1 MTALPPIL
9 LHAPTL
15 DALARARNSFMN
27 IQESTPE
34 RRIRIIANAHAVAAA
49 LDMPHEQADACTFL
63 CPNTLQHLQ
72 RTPHMPLQ
80 MLAGPAILE
89 IAALQTKGWIYVRA

>member
-27 IQESTPE
+27 CQIAAPGRTL
-34 RRIRIIANAHAVAAA
+34 RIVANAHAVAAA
-49 LDMPHEQADACTFL
+49 LDMPNEQTDAHTYL
-63 CPNTLQHLQ
+63 CAYTLQNLQ
-72 RTPHMPLQ
+72 RSVRAPLHMLP
-80 MLAGPAILE
+80 GPAILE
-89 IAALQTKGWIYVRA
+89 IAQLQAQGWVYIRA